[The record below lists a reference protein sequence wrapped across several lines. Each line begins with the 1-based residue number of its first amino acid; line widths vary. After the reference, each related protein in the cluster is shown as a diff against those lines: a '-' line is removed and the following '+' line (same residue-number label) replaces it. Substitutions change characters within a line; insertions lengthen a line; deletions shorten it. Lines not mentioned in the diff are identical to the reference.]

1 MIYFVRNPLNETVKI
16 SRSPLPL
23 VRVQTL
29 SKQCGIELE
38 LLGVIHTDN
47 DKLLEHQLSQEFN
60 HYQLRYGWFTLN
72 GELQT
77 YIEKHAVEYQD
88 PIQKWRTVRIPTILY
103 EWLGEH
109 KRITHIPIATIVKIA
124 IQQYRDREEDH
135 ETQKH

>member
-1 MIYFVRNPLNETVKI
+1 MLYFVRNPLNNTVKI

-23 VRVQTL
+23 ARVQAL

-47 DKLLEHQLSQEFN
+47 DKLLEYQLDQEFD
-60 HYQLRYGWFTLN
+60 YSQLGYGWFVLSD
-72 GELQT
+72 ELQA
-77 YIEKHAVEYQD
+77 YINEHAVEYQD

-103 EWLGEH
+103 EWLSEH